1 MAEVNKVEIAFGANV
16 RDFNRGVDKMERK
29 LAEFEAKADKET
41 AGVNKRFD
49 LMNGSLGKVE
59 KRLDGFGDRLD
70 LKSVQSKLQT
80 AQKEFEETGRV
91 SEDSIRKLDAA
102 IDNVD
107 FSTLDTRATKSI
119 QLISKDFTKLES
131 QLNKFSSFKFAE
143 DMPDE
148 TKRLA
153 YEFANLQK
161 SINNNQLSLRQ
172 LRQNMSA
179 KDFENYKNA
188 ISSVRGSMSAFEK
201 ELRDTGKVSN
211 ETFYKLNNDIKTINF
226 SSLPKASRKAFTSV
240 KHDISSVRK
249 EFNNFSNGMTR
260 TQNRFNIFKGVVSKG
275 VSGIKTRFD
284 KTINTFNRWG
294 NVFRNMQ
301 EVGEHVFGGVLF
313 PLLSTMVPMAGT
325 ATTAVMGIANGLMS
339 VGGAAVGLG
348 GAYAIAL
355 GGIQAFAA
363 QGAYAL
369 KMLEDGTLKIT
380 SEVKNYQSALKGLQN
395 DWEALIAQNQKAIFN
410 TMTNGINAARYALGQ
425 LNPFLTQTA
434 SLIENAS
441 GKMLNW
447 LRTSNNAKGVF
458 KMLNTDGVHAFGDV
472 LDAGML
478 FGDGLAAI
486 IKQLGPL
493 ITFMTGRLKAMAK
506 QFNTFANSDKA
517 KQGISD
523 FTNFTKQNLPI
534 AGSIFGHVFKGIF
547 NLFRAFSGQTTW
559 AMKGLDNLTAKFE
572 AWSASLSKTQGFK
585 DFIKF
590 TRENAPVAGQFIKN
604 LVNVLVELIKAI
616 APISAVVMKV
626 ASAFLGWL
634 SALMQTHPWIG
645 KVIASIILFSGAL
658 KTLTFIGI
666 LIGNMFRFKRI
677 LQLLG
682 LAFGSATVKTKIMTA
697 ATKTWGAVSKIAAL
711 ATKGL
716 GVAIRFLT
724 GPVGIVITA
733 IGAFVAIIIHL
744 WKTNET
750 FRNTVINIWNSIKNG
765 AVSIF
770 GYISRFLKNVWSGIA
785 SAWNATWTFLK
796 NLVVKSWQLI
806 KNACTTSARIT
817 VGAVKNVFNGLKT
830 FFVNL
835 WNFIKNNSI
844 KFWNLI
850 KNAIVNGARL
860 TVRGLKAAFN
870 GLRTFFS
877 NLWTGIK
884 NISVK
889 LWHLIKN
896 GVIAVARGFINSLKA
911 VFNGLRAFFT
921 KTWQL
926 IKNTSLRIWNSL
938 KTSVVNIAR
947 KLVNGVKAVIGT
959 LKNWF
964 VKTWTF
970 IKTRTVQI
978 ATSLWHGVVNAFKKM
993 YSSIRGLMTR
1003 LKNWLVKAWQTIKT
1017 KVTGSARAIWRGVT
1031 NSFSK
1036 MYQSV
1041 RNTMTKL
1048 KNVTIKIWQVTK
1060 TKVTGAAKAIWK
1072 SVTNSFS
1079 RMYKSVTNLMKRL
1092 KNWLS
1097 KTWQNVKNNTVKLVK
1112 LMVKI
1117 VISVFLNMRK
1127 NIRNTMNKI
1136 KNFLYAAWRAI
1147 KNRVTSYAKA
1157 MWNSV
1162 KRTFNS
1168 MKSGVTNLTNRMK
1181 NSVTNAWRTLKN
1193 GVVNHAKKM
1202 WSGVRGV
1209 FSRMTNGIKSFVGRI
1224 KSHING
1230 MVRGVKTGLNKLISG
1245 VNWVGDKL
1253 GMGKQMVKPIKL
1265 STGTGRASSYV
1276 SNGKINQD
1284 TMAVVGD
1291 KGRGNGTGGFR
1302 HETINYPNGKSVIT
1316 PATDTL
1322 AYLPKGSTVESGAQ
1336 TQASFSAG
1344 TLPKFSIGTFASKL
1358 LGGGKKPKKHKK
1370 GDSLV
1375 GDVKQKTKDGVKAMA
1390 GKVVDG
1396 GKAVVDNALSTAKKG
1411 KDWLSDKIGDVL
1423 DWIEKPKKLLEKV
1436 FDSFGF
1442 NMASFGIPKGAE
1454 LPFNLMKGMFK
1465 KLKEAAVNKVKEWF
1479 EQAGGGDGGYIDLS
1493 KGINFG
1499 FAPTAAAARAQ
1510 GYPFARPHY
1519 GLDINYKYDKVYST
1533 LAGKATGSTGW
1544 NGGFGRNMWIRT
1556 KNGIE
1561 AIYGHLSKLAFH
1573 GTKQV
1578 KPGDYLGVS
1587 GGDPRRDGVN
1597 AGSSTG
1603 PHLHYEMRWNGK
1615 PKDPT
1620 NWLKTHNGGGK
1631 SGGSRAASK
1640 WKPEIIKALKA
1651 NGLPTTSAYVNAW
1664 IRQIQTESGG
1674 NAGAVQGNIGD
1685 INNRTGNLA
1694 RGLLQVIPPT
1704 FAANK
1709 LPGHGNIMNGLDN
1722 AMAAINYAKKRYGRT
1737 GMLQVIGHGHGYE
1750 TGGIVNSPELA
1761 WLAEGGFSESII
1773 SHDPSNRVKSKA
1785 IYDRTGELL
1794 GFNDDKEI
1802 LLRVEKLLQENNYH
1816 ARNVDDNTR
1825 RQADKSSVIKM
1836 NSRAVAKEVSQDV
1849 NAEIKRMNARKNKFE
1864 RGGR

>member
-70 LKSVQSKLQT
+70 LKSVQTKLQT

-119 QLISKDFTKLES
+119 QLISKDFTKLEG
-131 QLNKFSSFKFAE
+131 QLNKFNSFKFAE

-161 SINNNQLSLRQ
+161 SINNNELSLRQ
-172 LRQNMSA
+172 LRQSMSA

-188 ISSVRGSMSAFEK
+188 IINVRGSMSAFEK

-211 ETFYKLNNDIKTINF
+211 ETFYKLNNDIKAINF
-226 SSLPKASRKAFTSV
+226 SSLPKASRKAFASV
-240 KHDISSVRK
+240 KHDIGSVRK
-249 EFNNFSNGMTR
+249 EFNNFSNGITR

-275 VSGIKTRFD
+275 ASGIKTRFD
-284 KTINTFNRWG
+284 KTISTFNRWG

-313 PLLSTMVPMAGT
+313 PLLSTIVPMAGT

-380 SEVKNYQSALKGLQN
+380 SEVKNYQSALKGLKS

-447 LRTSNNAKGVF
+447 LKTSNNAKGVF
-458 KMLNTDGVHAFGDV
+458 KMLNTDGVHAFSDV

-697 ATKTWGAVSKIAAL
+697 ATRTWGVVSKVAAL

-724 GPVGIVITA
+724 GPVGIVITV

-770 GYISRFLKNVWSGIA
+770 GYISRFLKNVWSGIS

-806 KNACTTSARIT
+806 KNACVTSARVT
-817 VGAVKNVFNGLKT
+817 VRVVKNVFNGLKN
-830 FFVNL
+830 FFVSL
-835 WNFIKNNSI
+835 WNFIKNSAVN
-844 KFWNLI
+844 FWNLI

-889 LWHLIKN
+889 LWQLIKN

-947 KLVNGVKAVIGT
+947 KLVNGVKVVIGT

-970 IKTRTVQI
+970 IKTRTVKI
-978 ATSLWHGVVNAFKKM
+978 VTSLWHGIVNAFKKM

-1017 KVTGSARAIWRGVT
+1017 KVTG
-1031 NSFSK
+1031 
-1036 MYQSV
+1036 
-1041 RNTMTKL
+1041 
-1048 KNVTIKIWQVTK
+1048 
-1060 TKVTGAAKAIWK
+1060 AAKAIWK

-1079 RMYKSVTNLMKRL
+1079 RMYKSVTNLMRRL

-1112 LMVKI
+1112 LMIKI
-1117 VISVFLNMRK
+1117 VISVFSNMRK
-1127 NIRNTMNKI
+1127 NIRNIINKI

-1147 KNRVTSYAKA
+1147 KNKVTSYAKA

-1168 MKSGVTNLTNRMK
+1168 MKSGITNLTSRIK
-1181 NSVTNAWRTLKN
+1181 KSVTNAWRSLKN
-1193 GVVNHAKKM
+1193 GVVNYAKKM
-1202 WSGVRGV
+1202 WSGVKGV

-1230 MVRGVKTGLNKLISG
+1230 MVKGVKTGLNKLIKG
-1245 VNWVGDKL
+1245 VNWVGEKL

-1265 STGTGRASSYV
+1265 STGTGKASSYV

-1302 HETINYPNGKSVIT
+1302 HETITYPNGKSVIT

-1322 AYLPKGSTVESGAQ
+1322 AYLPKGSTVHSGAQ

-1370 GDSLV
+1370 GDNLA
-1375 GDVKQKTKDGVKAMA
+1375 GDVAQKTKDGVKAMA

-1396 GKAVVDNALSTAKKG
+1396 GKAVVDSALNTAKKG

-1423 DWIEKPKKLLEKV
+1423 DWIEKPKKLMEKV

-1479 EQAGGGDGGYIDLS
+1479 EEAGGGDGGYIDLS

-1499 FAPTAAAARAQ
+1499 FARTAAEARAH
-1510 GYPFARPHY
+1510 GYPFNRPHH
-1519 GLDINYKYDKVYST
+1519 GLDINYKHDKVYST
-1533 LAGKATGSTGW
+1533 MSGTATATTGW
-1544 NGGFGRNMWIRT
+1544 GGGFGNHVEVT
-1556 KNGIE
+1556 NGNLKS
-1561 AIYGHLSKLAFH
+1561 IYGHLHKLAFH
-1573 GTKQV
+1573 GTKPV
-1578 KPGDYLGVS
+1578 KPGTFLGIS
-1587 GGDPRRDGVN
+1587 GGDPREDGQG

-1603 PHLHYEMRWNGK
+1603 LHLHYEMQRNGQ
-1615 PKDPT
+1615 PFDPT
-1620 NWLKTHNGGGK
+1620 KWLKTHNGGGK
-1631 SGGSRAASK
+1631 SGGKPKAGIK
-1640 WKPEIIKALKA
+1640 WAPQIKKALRM
-1651 NGLPTTSAYVNAW
+1651 NGLPTTPAYVNAW
-1664 IRQIQTESGG
+1664 ARQIDSESSG
-1674 NAGAVQGNIGD
+1674 NPRAVQGGYVDAN
-1685 INNRTGNLA
+1685 TGGNEA
-1694 RGLLQVIPPT
+1694 KGLVQVAKNT
-1704 FAANK
+1704 FNSMK
-1709 LPGHGNIMNGLDN
+1709 FPGHGNVFNPLDN
-1722 AMAAINYAKKRYGRT
+1722 LLAGIHWAKYKYGKD
-1737 GMLQVIGHGHGYE
+1737 MLSVIGHGHGYE

-1849 NAEIKRMNARKNKFE
+1849 NAEIKRINARKNKFE